1 MAKML
6 PTMSFYADP
15 PSRRG
20 TIKPS
25 YVSNS
30 ESGTSLG
37 NFKNI
42 FLIYANDLQK
52 MSKKTKKGKNNLN
65 VNK

>member
-1 MAKML
+1 
-6 PTMSFYADP
+6 MSFYADP

-52 MSKKTKKGKNNLN
+52 MSKKNEEGEKQLKR
-65 VNK
+65 